1 MSIHALQGED
11 VSTGW
16 HDARIL
22 IKIDLLESGRQ
33 NKVNDNSLDFWVRT
47 DLTIC
52 NTWTDL
58 PTNGRTSMP
67 IRQYYYIAL

>member
-1 MSIHALQGED
+1 MSIYALQGED

-33 NKVNDNSLDFWVRT
+33 NKVNDYSLNW
-47 DLTIC
+47 
-52 NTWTDL
+52 
-58 PTNGRTSMP
+58 
-67 IRQYYYIAL
+67 